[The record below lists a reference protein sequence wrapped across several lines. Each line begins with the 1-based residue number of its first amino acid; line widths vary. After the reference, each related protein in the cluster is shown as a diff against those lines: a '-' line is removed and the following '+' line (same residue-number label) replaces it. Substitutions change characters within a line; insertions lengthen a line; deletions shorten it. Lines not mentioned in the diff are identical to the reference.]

1 VSSCLVVCPCLLKA
15 KTESFGG
22 DIGRVLAF
30 TFPFA
35 FPSQKKV
42 SRQQSAPWSH
52 TIPDTKRAAREPRVG
67 AAATAAAAR
76 GAVVAGEPLRSAA
89 WTRAH
94 RSCSARHLSQRSDNV
109 GCARH
114 VFLRVSPSRG
124 AAAGRGEELPTTSV
138 ERSDS
143 LGAFTRTRAVAV
155 YPSTSRGLFS
165 RARRQARGA
174 CTLAE
179 MRRFGG
185 SNCHLRDCRHG
196 GRPSFKSV

>member
-1 VSSCLVVCPCLLKA
+1 MSSCLVVCPCLLKA

-114 VFLRVSPSRG
+114 VFLSSFAEPRRSRRSG
-124 AAAGRGEELPTTSV
+124 GRAADD
-138 ERSDS
+138 ERRA
-143 LGAFTRTRAVAV
+143 LGFTRRVVRLYTH
-155 YPSTSRGLFS
+155 TSRGRVPVYFS
-165 RARRQARGA
+165 R
-174 CTLAE
+174 
-179 MRRFGG
+179 
-185 SNCHLRDCRHG
+185 SI
-196 GRPSFKSV
+196 